1 MTILSDDYD
10 GNLTIDFE
18 ATLNGTVFGNIIV
31 KNSVILVINGE
42 INGDLTIEE
51 KSRAILYGKLIGAVH
66 NHGIC
71 EVYGKIEGE
80 LFDFNQSIFIDKKAL
95 IDKKE

>member
-1 MTILSDDYD
+1 MTILSDDYY

-18 ATLNGTVFGNIIV
+18 ATLNGNVFGNILL
-31 KNSVILVINGE
+31 KNAVILVINGE
-42 INGDLTIEE
+42 VNGDIKIDE
-51 KSRAILYGKLIGAVH
+51 KSRAIIYGKLIGAVH

-80 LFDFNQSIFIDKKAL
+80 LFDFNQSIFIDEKAL
-95 IDKKE
+95 IIKKE